1 MGVVAAAERLE
12 DVVADEGYELT
23 LDPSLGAASEAR
35 RATRVWLAHSAFSSS
50 LLDDLQLIVSELV
63 TNAAIHARTRL
74 RLVIRCDHRRVMT
87 EVFDADPRLPSPGRS
102 AEAVG
107 GRGLLMVA
115 QLSDRWGF
123 EPLADGKRVWAELSV
138 DDDDER
144 ASRPHRDDD

>member
-1 MGVVAAAERLE
+1 
-12 DVVADEGYELT
+12 
-23 LDPSLGAASEAR
+23 
-35 RATRVWLAHSAFSSS
+35 
-50 LLDDLQLIVSELV
+50 
-63 TNAAIHARTRL
+63 
-74 RLVIRCDHRRVMT
+74 MT

-138 DDDDER
+138 DDDDDR